1 MAQVNR
7 KKIGL
12 VLSGGGAKGAYE
24 IGVWR
29 ALETLGVTDQIDGI
43 IGSSVGAL
51 NAVLLDSCGLEKA
64 AELWENLK
72 QSDLLHISQD
82 KSYKVTETQIAPMNK
97 ADYPRLSAREPEQ
110 QRLLQLYRS
119 VLMLRNEMPKD
130 FLLQLAT
137 NAVHSGIPL
146 TQEKLNELIVKN
158 IRFDALHREIYAVCT
173 ESMSPWN
180 TAVFRLADYTP
191 DEQRRIILASS
202 AIPVVY
208 EGSDGVRI
216 RGKGYFDGG
225 MRANTPCRQMYE
237 RGWRNLITVWLDH
250 RAKPEEFPDAEQIDL
265 IPPYSLGGHLGTI
278 WVNRSKKMLDQFRG
292 YYDTMQQR
300 EKLSAMAARV
310 RAAQ

>member
-1 MAQVNR
+1 MKQ

-29 ALETLGVTDQIDGI
+29 ALEDLKVTDQIDGI

-51 NAVLLDSCGLEKA
+51 NAVLLDTCGLKKA
-64 AELWENLK
+64 SALWDQLK
-72 QSDLLHISQD
+72 QSDLLHVSQD
-82 KSYKVTETQIAPMNK
+82 KGYKVSETQIAPMNPK
-97 ADYPRLSAREPEQ
+97 DYPRLSSRDPEQ
-110 QRLLQLYRS
+110 QRVIRFYRYMSMLQNDL
-119 VLMLRNEMPKD
+119 PKD

-146 TQEKLNELIVKN
+146 TQEKLNDMIVQN
-158 IRFDALHREIYAVCT
+158 IRFDAMQRDIYAVCT

-180 TAVFRLADYTP
+180 PAVFRLADYMP

-208 EGSDGVRI
+208 EGPEGVRI

-225 MRANTPCRQMYE
+225 MRANTPDKQMYAL
-237 RGWRNLITVWLDH
+237 GWRSILCVWLDH
-250 RAKPEEFPDAEQIDL
+250 RAKPEKLRDADRIDI
-265 IPPYSLGGHLGTI
+265 IPPYTLGGHFGTV
-278 WVNRSKKMLDQFRG
+278 WVNQSKKMLDQMRG
-292 YYDTMQQR
+292 YYDAMQYR
-300 EKLSAMAARV
+300 GRILAMAEQFRSE
-310 RAAQ
+310 